1 MGERSAIGFPEQVGE
16 SERRWRHR
24 IRSSAGAG
32 ENDVSVGGESMTSSS
47 SSSSTSTSTSTS
59 MVLEDWNGIRG
70 DLAGNKGLNMRRA
83 SDGSGLLC
91 GLMMTQRKFCSYP
104 YPYPSVS
111 DDFEWVPEKKSVR

>member
-47 SSSSTSTSTSTS
+47 SSSSSSTSTSTS

-91 GLMMTQRKFCSYP
+91 GLMMMQRKFCS

>member
-47 SSSSTSTSTSTS
+47 SSSSTSTSK
-59 MVLEDWNGIRG
+59 VLEDWNGIRG

-91 GLMMTQRKFCSYP
+91 GLMMMQRKFCS